1 MVSTVSN
8 ALTRQGPVA
17 AGPAE
22 SPLLA
27 VVLDHAHARLFLV
40 HEADVIE
47 LPCLF
52 SPHPRGG
59 RFHSD
64 RGDSPGRGEGAF
76 HRRRQEEERRHY
88 AVVARRLAALTRAH
102 GAREV
107 LVGGSEPVVAGLTR
121 ALPRPLARL
130 VVGTAELN
138 PVQLT
143 MAQVRRAAQAARRAH
158 GVVTQTEWVQALDEA
173 FGAQRAV
180 NGIRPVLRA
189 LDEGQVRTLL
199 VVAGF
204 SRAGYR
210 AVGSGRLMAT
220 KAEASGEEVARVPDL
235 VVAAAGDTRRRGGTV
250 VELTEPRL
258 AARIDGVAAL
268 LRHR

>member
-1 MVSTVSN
+1 MRSTVSDV
-8 ALTRQGPVA
+8 LKRREPVV
-17 AGPAE
+17 AGPSE
-22 SPLLA
+22 PPLLA
-27 VVLDHAHARLFLV
+27 IVLDHAHARLFLV
-40 HEADVIE
+40 HDAEVIE
-47 LPCLF
+47 LPCLI

-76 HRRRQEEERRHY
+76 HRRRQAEEHRHY
-88 AVVARRLAALTRAH
+88 VTVSRRIAALAH
-102 GAREV
+102 AHESREI
-107 LVGGSEPVVAGLTR
+107 LLGGSEPVVAGLTR
-121 ALPRPLARL
+121 ALPQALARL

-143 MAQVRRAAQAARRAH
+143 MAEVRRAAQAARRAH
-158 GVVTQTEWVQALDEA
+158 GGVTQAGWVQALDEA

-189 LDEGQVRTLL
+189 LGEGQIRTLL
-199 VVAGF
+199 VATGF

-210 AVGSGRLMAT
+210 AIGSGRLMVT
-220 KAEASGEEVARVPDL
+220 KAEASGEGVVRVPDL
-235 VVAAAGDTRRRGGTV
+235 VVAAADETRRRGGAV

-258 AARIDGVAAL
+258 VARIDGVAAL
-268 LRHR
+268 LRYP

>member
-1 MVSTVSN
+1 MRSTISDAV
-8 ALTRQGPVA
+8 TRHDPVV

-22 SPLLA
+22 SPVLS
-27 VVLDHAHARLFLV
+27 VVLDHAHARLFLIRDA
-40 HEADVIE
+40 EVIE
-47 LPCLF
+47 LPCLV

-59 RFHSD
+59 RFHSARQD
-64 RGDSPGRGEGAF
+64 APGRGEGAF
-76 HRRRQEEERRHY
+76 HRRRQEEVHRHY
-88 AVVARRLAALTRAH
+88 AAVARRLAALTRGH

-107 LVGGSEPVVAGLTR
+107 LLGGSEPVVAGLTR
-121 ALPRPLARL
+121 ALPSALAKL

-143 MAQVRRAAQAARRAH
+143 IAQVRHAAQAARHAH
-158 GVVTQTEWVQALDEA
+158 GVATQAEWVQALDES

-180 NGIRPVLRA
+180 NGIRLVLRA

-199 VVAGF
+199 VVAGY

-210 AVGSGRLMAT
+210 AAGSGRLMVT
-220 KAEASGEEVARVPDL
+220 KAEASGEGVARVPDL
-235 VVAAAGDTRRRGGTV
+235 VVAAAAETRRRGGTV

-268 LRHR
+268 LRY

>member
-1 MVSTVSN
+1 MHSTISDAV
-8 ALTRQGPVA
+8 TPHDPVI

-22 SPLLA
+22 SPVLA

-40 HEADVIE
+40 RDAEVIE
-47 LPCLF
+47 LPCLV

-59 RFHSD
+59 RFHSARQD
-64 RGDSPGRGEGAF
+64 APGRGEGAF
-76 HRRRQEEERRHY
+76 HRRRQEEEHHHY
-88 AVVARRLAALTRAH
+88 TAVVRRLAALTRAH
-102 GAREV
+102 GAREI
-107 LVGGSEPVVAGLTR
+107 LLGGSEPVVAGLTR
-121 ALPRPLARL
+121 ALPPALAKL
-130 VVGTAELN
+130 VVGRAELN

-143 MAQVRRAAQAARRAH
+143 IAQVRRAAQAAHRAH
-158 GVVTQTEWVQALDEA
+158 SVVTETEWVQTLDEA

-189 LDEGQVRTLL
+189 LDEGQVRALL

-204 SRAGYR
+204 SRPGYR

-220 KAEASGEEVARVPDL
+220 KAEAAGEGVARVPDL
-235 VVAAAGDTRRRGGTV
+235 VVAAAAETRRRGGTV

-268 LRHR
+268 LRHS

>member
-1 MVSTVSN
+1 MRATTSD
-8 ALTRQGPVA
+8 ALTRHEPVA
-17 AGPAE
+17 ARAAE
-22 SPLLA
+22 SSLLA
-27 VVLDHAHARLFLV
+27 VVLDHVHARLFLV
-40 HEADVIE
+40 HDADVIE
-47 LPCLF
+47 LPCLV
-52 SPHPRGG
+52 SPHPRVG

-64 RGDSPGRGEGAF
+64 RRDSPGRGEGAF
-76 HRRRQEEERRHY
+76 HGRQQEEEHRHY
-88 AVVARRLAALTRAH
+88 LAVARRVAALAH
-102 GAREV
+102 AHDAREIV
-107 LVGGSEPVVAGLTR
+107 LGGSEPVVAGLTR
-121 ALPRPLARL
+121 ALPQALAKL

-158 GVVTQTEWVQALDEA
+158 DVVTQTEWVQALDEA
-173 FGAQRAV
+173 YGAQRAV

-204 SRAGYR
+204 LRAGYR
-210 AVGSGRLMAT
+210 AVGSGRLMVT
-220 KAEASGEEVARVPDL
+220 KAEAAGEGVARVHDL
-235 VVAAAGDTRRRGGTV
+235 VVAAADETRRHGGTV

-268 LRHR
+268 LRYR

>member
-8 ALTRQGPVA
+8 ALPGSIA
-17 AGPAE
+17 AGPVE
-22 SPLLA
+22 STLLA
-27 VVLDHAHARLFLV
+27 VVLDHEHARLFLV
-40 HEADVIE
+40 QGADVIE
-47 LPCLF
+47 LPCLV

-64 RGDSPGRGEGAF
+64 RRDSPGRGEAAF

-88 AVVARRLAALTRAH
+88 AAVTRRLTALSRAH
-102 GAREV
+102 GVREV
-107 LVGGSEPVVAGLTR
+107 LVGGSEPVVAGLMR
-121 ALPRPLARL
+121 AIPRPLAKR
-130 VVGTAELN
+130 VVGTADLN

-143 MAQVRRAAQAARRAH
+143 MTQVRRAAQAARHAH
-158 GVVTQTEWVQALDEA
+158 DVVAQDEWVQALDEA
-173 FGAQRAV
+173 IGAQLAV

-199 VVAGF
+199 VVAGHT
-204 SRAGYR
+204 RAGYR
-210 AVGSGRLMAT
+210 AVGSGRMMTT
-220 KAEASGEEVARVPDL
+220 KAEASGEGVARVPDL
-235 VVAAAGDTRRRGGTV
+235 VVAAADGTRRRGGTV